1 MEAFI
6 GTILPWPG
14 TFAPNGWAFCDGSLM
29 QIRSNAALYSI
40 LGIQYGGDGQNTFA
54 LPDLRGRTVLGP
66 NGQAPLTARPL
77 AQKGGA
83 ETVAAAGTGNGTG
96 VVTLTPANL
105 PAHTHSATLSLSGLG
120 ATTDISVGTG
130 TGGQLAATAGA
141 TLTSTSAGASGAAIY
156 QASSV
161 APVSPVT
168 LGGVKTTVSGTGSVT
183 VDPAGGGA
191 PAAVSVNVS
200 VNTQV
205 PTMTPFLVL
214 NYIICLNGL
223 YPSRN

>member
-1 MEAFI
+1 MEAFL

-14 TFAPNGWAFCDGSLM
+14 TYAPRDWAFCDGSLL
-29 QIRSNAALYSI
+29 QINTYQALYAVI
-40 LGIQYGGDGQNTFA
+40 GAQYGGDGRTTFA

-66 NGQAPLTARPL
+66 NGPAPLTPRPV

-83 ETVAAAGTGNGTG
+83 ETVAAVGTGTG
-96 VVTLTPANL
+96 AVTLTAANL
-105 PAHTHSATLSLSGLG
+105 PSHTHAATLSLSGLG

-130 TGGQLAATAGA
+130 TGGQLAATQGA
-141 TLTSTSAGASGAAIY
+141 TLTSTAAGASGAAIY
-156 QASSV
+156 QLSSV
-161 APVSPVT
+161 APVAPVT
-168 LGGVKTTVSGTGSVT
+168 LGGVKTTVTGTGTVT
-183 VDPAGGGA
+183 VDPTGGGA
-191 PAAVSVNVS
+191 PAPVSVS
-200 VNTQV
+200 VNTAV